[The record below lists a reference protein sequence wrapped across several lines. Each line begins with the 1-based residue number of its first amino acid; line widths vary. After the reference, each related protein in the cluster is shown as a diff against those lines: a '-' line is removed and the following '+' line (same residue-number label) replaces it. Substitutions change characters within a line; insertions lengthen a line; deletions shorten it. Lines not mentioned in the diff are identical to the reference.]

1 MTDTTQDAL
10 ALLRQIKDLCA
21 GDALPNWENTPR
33 TGETR
38 GIILDM
44 IDALLAKGAPPP
56 TMGDCAK
63 CKAIE
68 AAYKIGKESGLPA
81 APPSPDWIRNAL
93 PPDAAPPAIPV
104 APEPVAYLVEWEG
117 WSFPDDK
124 EPPPRISVLT
134 KDRNDFQ
141 HVDAVKTWTPL
152 VAASPAAPAVPEP
165 VPVAWRNRVPLSIM
179 GGESHAF
186 RWESPKGL
194 PDEANWEPL
203 YVAPAVPEG
212 FWLAPMEPNE
222 KMKDAGDDLMT
233 DDLECAHN
241 IWNAMRDAYI
251 KDQSK

>member
-44 IDALLAKGAPPP
+44 IDALLAKGSPEPDARQCHFPGERCAACPHYYGKTDVCSYAPGQP
-56 TMGDCAK
+56 
-63 CKAIE
+63 
-68 AAYKIGKESGLPA
+68 LA
-81 APPSPDWIRNAL
+81 AP
-93 PPDAAPPAIPV
+93 
-104 APEPVAYLVEWEG
+104 
-117 WSFPDDK
+117 
-124 EPPPRISVLT
+124 
-134 KDRNDFQ
+134 
-141 HVDAVKTWTPL
+141 
-152 VAASPAAPAVPEP
+152 PAAPAVPEP

-251 KDQSK
+251 KEQSK

>member
-1 MTDTTQDAL
+1 
-10 ALLRQIKDLCA
+10 
-21 GDALPNWENTPR
+21 
-33 TGETR
+33 
-38 GIILDM
+38 M

-152 VAASPAAPAVPEP
+152 VAAPPA
-165 VPVAWRNRVPLSIM
+165 
-179 GGESHAF
+179 
-186 RWESPKGL
+186 
-194 PDEANWEPL
+194 
-203 YVAPAVPEG
+203 APAVPEG